1 MPLNLFKKFE
11 LSGDISFLTKTTVV
25 ANRGYGGKIN
35 LRLRSYSNGL
45 LRDKIRKVILYIKS
59 VDQLNSHYFRQDR
72 CSENYVMSYC
82 IYSLQQLWLSK
93 LNDVINHFQNHC
105 KQELSTK
112 QVHNCS

>member
-45 LRDKIRKVILYIKS
+45 LRDKMRKVILYIKS

-72 CSENYVMSYC
+72 CSELCY
-82 IYSLQQLWLSK
+82 
-93 LNDVINHFQNHC
+93 
-105 KQELSTK
+105 ELLYILTSTTVVE
-112 QVHNCS
+112 QIE